1 MNVIEELFLSNYK
14 LALDLFVS
22 LIKKGLFGGILRVKF
37 FALKRKVP
45 IIVKRL
51 KDGTVFVRPNTV
63 IFSLV

>member
-45 IIVKRL
+45 IIVK
-51 KDGTVFVRPNTV
+51 
-63 IFSLV
+63 